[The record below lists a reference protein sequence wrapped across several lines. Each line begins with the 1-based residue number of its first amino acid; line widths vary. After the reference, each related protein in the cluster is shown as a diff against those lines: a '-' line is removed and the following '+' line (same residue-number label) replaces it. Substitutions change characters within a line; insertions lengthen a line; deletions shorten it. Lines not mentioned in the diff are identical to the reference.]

1 MTTKHHPDFSAGSDH
16 YLDGSKKLKADIEKT
31 RLPV

>member
-1 MTTKHHPDFSAGSDH
+1 MTTKHHLDFGADSEY
-16 YLDGSKKLKADIEKT
+16 YLDGAKKLKADIEKT